1 MPIVILLFD
10 DNHNLRQSLR
20 LLLELEPEF
29 RVAGDFPTCE
39 NAFALTQSLRPD
51 VVVMDIDMP
60 GMDGIQG
67 TRQVKAAK
75 PNTEVIMHT
84 VFEDDERLFAAFC
97 AGASGYLLK
106 THSPLRL
113 PEAIREALQGGL
125 PASPGIAR
133 RILRFLQKNAVKTDY
148 GLTARETEVLGWLV
162 KGYSYKMIA
171 DACFLSIET
180 IKSHLKNVY
189 VKLHVSCAT
198 EAVAKALKE
207 GIV

>member
-1 MPIVILLFD
+1 
-10 DNHNLRQSLR
+10 
-20 LLLELEPEF
+20 LLELEPEF
-29 RVAGDFPTCE
+29 RVAGDFPSCE
-39 NAFALTQSLRPD
+39 NAFSLAQSLQPD

-60 GMDGIQG
+60 GVDGIEG
-67 TRQVKAAK
+67 TRRIKSAK

-113 PEAIREALQGGL
+113 PDAIREAMQGGL

-133 RILRFLQKNAVKTDY
+133 RILRFLQQNTERTDY

-207 GIV
+207 RIVV